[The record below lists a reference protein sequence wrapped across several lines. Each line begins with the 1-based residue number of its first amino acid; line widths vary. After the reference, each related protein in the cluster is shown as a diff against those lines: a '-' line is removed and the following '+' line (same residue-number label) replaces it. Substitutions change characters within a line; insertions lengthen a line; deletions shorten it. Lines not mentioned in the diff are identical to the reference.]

1 MALSAVCCRVISGHG
16 YPETSISGDGIVSKT
31 MANSNMLCTC
41 KIASSMSKKAQT
53 VKSIFIT
60 DSRSEGGLGMCTY
73 VHELDMTMVPACVCG
88 ASMVLEGTAHGS

>member
-1 MALSAVCCRVISGHG
+1 
-16 YPETSISGDGIVSKT
+16 
-31 MANSNMLCTC
+31 
-41 KIASSMSKKAQT
+41 MSKKAQT

-73 VHELDMTMVPACVCG
+73 VHELDMTMVPARVWE